1 MIFPFSNGKFCFL
14 ISVCLFV
21 QSFGIYGC
29 GVIFLCLFSFL
40 IGILLRQFYYL
51 YEYRFSMF
59 LEDLR
64 GIYAISEGEHVID
77 QMKDMP
83 SESNVKLQCSE
94 NLERLINEVL
104 DLTLRDF
111 VQSWYSLLTNDDSF
125 AKCLRVLV
133 LRSLRS
139 LIIQLRRVNWV
150 PLLTHDVVDDF
161 ATHLRLFRKA
171 KQRCIKNSYS
181 TQEEKAELL
190 EKYFF
195 EMENE
200 LEKTLFTPFG
210 RSLEFFVDPSERLF
224 TICFSDVVASR
235 ILAPLVD
242 LLSDPDFIC
251 QSVLNYLSDVPL
263 KYEDFITILEN
274 SEDPDELTVTN
285 EVLQQEI
292 ETQRS
297 KDTGGA
303 DDNAV
308 KQCLN
313 SLLFLK
319 KLVINRLSRLQTNDS
334 QMDDNGEGW
343 QECAAMYDLSL
354 AFVLCN
360 HVALRYFVDYLS
372 HTDGKSY
379 IDLYLTIEG
388 FKNSF
393 SSTQTDCL
401 DSSFAGDV
409 KQIDSTVLA
418 SAREVALEI
427 YKQYLENNCEKMV
440 DIDENIKKR
449 LLTAV
454 KTKAQPSQYF
464 DELQR
469 RLYEILEKDPRFYLS
484 FKRSYSY
491 VKLLAELKLLP
502 ILDKDESEQSDDV
515 TAEPEYNSAPV
526 LVDSTTGD
534 ECDDFEDTEMEIL
547 TNVTYETD
555 ITTIGI
561 GNDQSNMFAVYNIQV
576 RKLNYK
582 KECIAQWVVTRRY
595 SDFYTFNGLI
605 KRKFPYLGK
614 ISFPAKRA
622 FNNMQHD
629 FLERRK
635 RSLNSYLRT
644 LLDPALLRRCVGL
657 EKLLLEFLCQ
667 KEYPTEGGTFSS
679 KITSVV
685 DPIRSGVKYVGN
697 AVISMPDTLFDGVC
711 RVGDGLGKVTRTV
724 LGIPEAQIE
733 NDACGGR
740 VADSLSYESV
750 DSIPLR
756 ILMLLMEE
764 IFGQRNQ
771 NQWIRRRMV
780 TFLQQFIHA
789 TQGYSFS
796 RKIVEYVHW
805 LTSETQLIYY
815 IKLFRNAMWP
825 NGQLVESYPPRSAG
839 IQLRTRIAAK
849 AKVLAMLPDELKLF
863 IGNETSCNGICLVFE
878 AFQYKNLNRRLCYVL
893 TELVKLISVN
903 YVLKFA
909 MFNDEE
915 YEKTVIKLLKQE
927 LETQCLEPL
936 DRWYTGCISRGRAY
950 KTDNGT
956 IFVKFNQE
964 SDGAFDQL
972 KGEYASLRWL
982 YAANCIQVP
991 KPIKCI
997 EVPSNGA
1004 LLVAEYIPQMK
1015 SLSKYAFDFG
1025 VQMAK
1030 LHLHNAELMKD
1041 EEERAKWVTAKHDEF
1056 EIQVVER
1063 FGFHIDT
1070 ACGSLIME
1078 NTWNDNWV
1086 EFFLRQ
1092 RLQKQY
1098 DMAMEKHNNHNLFY
1112 LWPYLINMAP
1122 RMFVNLP
1129 QIKPS
1134 LLHGD
1139 LWPGNVGE
1147 TSNGAVAF
1155 DPASFYGHNEFDF
1168 GIATMFGQLP
1178 PKFFQ
1183 GYRTI
1188 IPKERGEEERL
1199 LLYQLFHYLNHWNH
1213 FGGSNY
1219 CDMVISHVRA
1229 ITGKII

>member
-1 MIFPFSNGKFCFL
+1 
-14 ISVCLFV
+14 
-21 QSFGIYGC
+21 
-29 GVIFLCLFSFL
+29 
-40 IGILLRQFYYL
+40 
-51 YEYRFSMF
+51 MF

-64 GIYAISEGEHVID
+64 GIHAISEGEHVID

-83 SESNVKLQCSE
+83 SENNVKLQCSE

-104 DLTLRDF
+104 DLAFRDF
-111 VQSWYSLLTNDDSF
+111 VQSWYSVLTNDDSF
-125 AKCLRVLV
+125 AKCLRILV

-139 LIIQLRRVNWV
+139 LITQLRRVNWV

-200 LEKTLFTPFG
+200 LEKTFCRKKVSTSKMHESTYL
-210 RSLEFFVDPSERLF
+210 RRLAEVLNF
-224 TICFSDVVASR
+224 LLVQPKDFSPYAFRLILRDVVASR

-242 LLSDPDFIC
+242 LFSDPDFIC

-313 SLLFLK
+313 SLFFLK
-319 KLVINRLSRLQTNDS
+319 KLVISRLSRLQTNDL

-360 HVALRYFVDYLS
+360 HVALRYFVDYLN

-393 SSTQTDCL
+393 SSAQTDCL
-401 DSSFAGDV
+401 DTSCAGDV
-409 KQIDSTVLA
+409 KQMDSTVLA

-454 KTKAQPSQYF
+454 KTKTQPSQYF

-515 TAEPEYNSAPV
+515 AADPECSSAQV
-526 LVDSTTGD
+526 LLDSTIGE
-534 ECDDFEDTEMEIL
+534 ECDDFEDPEMEIL

-555 ITTIGI
+555 ITTIGVIVYICEKLIFFEINLISEGI

-595 SDFYTFNGLI
+595 SDFYAFNGLI

-644 LLDPALLRRCVGL
+644 LLDPALLRRSVGL

-667 KEYPTEGGTFSS
+667 KEYPTDGGTFSS

-724 LGIPEAQIE
+724 LRIPESQIE

-796 RKIVEYVHW
+796 RKIIEYVHW
-805 LTSETQLIYY
+805 LTSEAQLLYY
-815 IKLFRNAMWP
+815 IKLFRYEW
-825 NGQLVESYPPRSAG
+825 
-839 IQLRTRIAAK
+839 
-849 AKVLAMLPDELKLF
+849 LF
-863 IGNETSCNGICLVFE
+863 SV
-878 AFQYKNLNRRLCYVL
+878 YK
-893 TELVKLISVN
+893 
-903 YVLKFA
+903 
-909 MFNDEE
+909 
-915 YEKTVIKLLKQE
+915 
-927 LETQCLEPL
+927 
-936 DRWYTGCISRGRAY
+936 
-950 KTDNGT
+950 
-956 IFVKFNQE
+956 
-964 SDGAFDQL
+964 
-972 KGEYASLRWL
+972 
-982 YAANCIQVP
+982 
-991 KPIKCI
+991 
-997 EVPSNGA
+997 
-1004 LLVAEYIPQMK
+1004 
-1015 SLSKYAFDFG
+1015 
-1025 VQMAK
+1025 
-1030 LHLHNAELMKD
+1030 
-1041 EEERAKWVTAKHDEF
+1041 
-1056 EIQVVER
+1056 
-1063 FGFHIDT
+1063 
-1070 ACGSLIME
+1070 
-1078 NTWNDNWV
+1078 
-1086 EFFLRQ
+1086 
-1092 RLQKQY
+1092 
-1098 DMAMEKHNNHNLFY
+1098 
-1112 LWPYLINMAP
+1112 
-1122 RMFVNLP
+1122 
-1129 QIKPS
+1129 
-1134 LLHGD
+1134 
-1139 LWPGNVGE
+1139 
-1147 TSNGAVAF
+1147 
-1155 DPASFYGHNEFDF
+1155 
-1168 GIATMFGQLP
+1168 
-1178 PKFFQ
+1178 
-1183 GYRTI
+1183 
-1188 IPKERGEEERL
+1188 
-1199 LLYQLFHYLNHWNH
+1199 
-1213 FGGSNY
+1213 
-1219 CDMVISHVRA
+1219 
-1229 ITGKII
+1229 

>member
-1 MIFPFSNGKFCFL
+1 MYMKNHVSNL
-14 ISVCLFV
+14 ILKIHYWLSTNCKL
-21 QSFGIYGC
+21 
-29 GVIFLCLFSFL
+29 
-40 IGILLRQFYYL
+40 ILLRQFYYL
-51 YEYRFSMF
+51 YEYRFPMF

-64 GIYAISEGEHVID
+64 GIHAISEGEHVID
-77 QMKDMP
+77 KMKDMP

-104 DLTLRDF
+104 DLALRDF
-111 VQSWYSLLTNDDSF
+111 VQSWYSVLTNDDSF

-139 LIIQLRRVNWV
+139 LITQLRRVNWV

-181 TQEEKAELL
+181 TQEEKAEVL

-210 RSLEFFVDPSERLF
+210 RSFEFFVGPTERLF

-235 ILAPLVD
+235 ILAPLMD

-393 SSTQTDCL
+393 SSTQADCL
-401 DSSFAGDV
+401 DTSFAGDV

-515 TAEPEYNSAPV
+515 AAEPECSSAQV
-526 LVDSTTGD
+526 LIDSTTGD

-724 LGIPEAQIE
+724 LGIPETQIE

-740 VADSLSYESV
+740 VADSLSYESM

-825 NGQLVESYPPRSAG
+825 NGQLAESYPPRSAG

-893 TELVKLISVN
+893 TELLKLISVN

-936 DRWYTGCISRGRAY
+936 DRWYTGCISRGRAF

-1030 LHLHNAELMKD
+1030 LHLHNAELMKV

-1063 FGFHIDT
+1063 FGFHVDT

-1086 EFFLRQ
+1086 TAVAETVR
-1092 RLQKQY
+1092 
-1098 DMAMEKHNNHNLFY
+1098 
-1112 LWPYLINMAP
+1112 
-1122 RMFVNLP
+1122 
-1129 QIKPS
+1129 
-1134 LLHGD
+1134 HGD
-1139 LWPGNVGE
+1139 
-1147 TSNGAVAF
+1147 
-1155 DPASFYGHNEFDF
+1155 
-1168 GIATMFGQLP
+1168 
-1178 PKFFQ
+1178 
-1183 GYRTI
+1183 
-1188 IPKERGEEERL
+1188 
-1199 LLYQLFHYLNHWNH
+1199 
-1213 FGGSNY
+1213 
-1219 CDMVISHVRA
+1219 
-1229 ITGKII
+1229 GKAQQP